1 MIPKVTAAISAI
13 DLGATS
19 VRIANGT
26 DLGCVLDALDNRGG
40 TLVSA

>member
-1 MIPKVTAAISAI
+1 
-13 DLGATS
+13 

-26 DLGCVLDALDNRGG
+26 DLASVLDALDNQGG